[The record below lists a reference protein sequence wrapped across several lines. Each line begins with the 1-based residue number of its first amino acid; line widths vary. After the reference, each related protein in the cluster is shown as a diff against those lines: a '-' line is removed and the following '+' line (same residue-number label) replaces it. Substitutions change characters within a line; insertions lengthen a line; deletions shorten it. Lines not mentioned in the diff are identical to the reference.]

1 MMLTGGCDTHVHVI
15 GDAHAYPMV
24 DERQYTPGPASVSA
38 LQAHL
43 QHQGLTR
50 TVIIQPSVYGTDN
63 QCMLDALQAMQG
75 QARGVA
81 VLNTDTPMAALQA
94 MDAQGVRGIRLNLE
108 SSGAHDVALNAAILR
123 EALQTWA
130 PRLADLGWH
139 IQVYAPLA
147 VTVACAACIKQLAVP
162 VVLDHFALWADAS
175 CASPE
180 STTLLHLLEQG
191 KIYIKLSASYR
202 SPIQD
207 TSALLALSQH
217 LLATRPDRLLWA
229 SDWPHTNRE
238 QGKGPHEVSRYRAIT
253 AESLEHERIQWL
265 PNTDVQQ
272 QVLVGNPNQLYRF

>member
-1 MMLTGGCDTHVHVI
+1 MMLMGGCDTHVHVI
-15 GDAHAYPMV
+15 GDSHAYPMV
-24 DERQYTPGPASVSA
+24 DERQYTPGPAPVSA

-108 SSGAHDVALNAAILR
+108 SSGAHDVALNATILH

-162 VVLDHFALWADAS
+162 VVLDHFALWADAN
-175 CASPE
+175 CTSPE
-180 STTLLHLLEQG
+180 SSSLLQLLEAG
-191 KIYIKLSASYR
+191 RIYIKLSASYR

-207 TSALLALSQH
+207 NSALLALSQH

-238 QGKGPHEVSRYRAIT
+238 QGKGPHEVSRYRTIT
-253 AESLEHERIQWL
+253 ADALVHERMQWL
-265 PNTDVQQ
+265 PNTEVQQ
-272 QVLVGNPNQLYRF
+272 QVLVDNANQLYRF

>member
-15 GDAHAYPMV
+15 GDAHTYPMV
-24 DERQYTPGPASVSA
+24 DARQYTPGPASVSA

-50 TVIIQPSVYGTDN
+50 AVIIQPSVYGSDN
-63 QCMLDALQAMQG
+63 QCMLDALHAMQG
-75 QARGVA
+75 KARGVA
-81 VLNTDTPMAALQA
+81 VLESDTPMTVLQA
-94 MDAQGVRGIRLNLE
+94 MDTQGVRGIRLNLE
-108 SSGAHDVALNAAILR
+108 SSGAHDVALNAALLHDS
-123 EALQTWA
+123 LQTWA

-147 VTVACAACIKQLAVP
+147 VTVACAPLIKELAVP
-162 VVLDHFALWADAS
+162 VVLDHFALWADPS
-175 CASPE
+175 CTSLE
-180 STTLLHLLEQG
+180 STTLLRLLEQG

-207 TSALLALSQH
+207 ASALLALSQR

-238 QGKGPHEVSRYRAIT
+238 PGKSPHEVSRYRAIT
-253 AESLEHERIQWL
+253 AESLEHERMQWL

-272 QVLVGNPNQLYRF
+272 QVLVDNPSQLYRF

>member
-15 GDAHAYPMV
+15 GDAHTYPMV
-24 DERQYTPGPASVSA
+24 DARQYTPGPASVSA

-50 TVIIQPSVYGTDN
+50 AVIIQPSVYGTDN
-63 QCMLDALQAMQG
+63 QCMLDALHAMQG
-75 QARGVA
+75 KARGVA
-81 VLNTDTPMAALQA
+81 VLESGTPMAVLQD

-108 SSGAHDVALNAAILR
+108 SSGAHDVALNAALLHDS
-123 EALQTWA
+123 LQTWA
-130 PRLADLGWH
+130 PRLADLSWH
-139 IQVYAPLA
+139 IQIYAPLA
-147 VTVACAACIKQLAVP
+147 VSVACAPLIKELAVP

-175 CASPE
+175 CKSLE

-191 KIYIKLSASYR
+191 KLYIKLSASYR

-207 TSALLALSQH
+207 ASTLLALSQR

-238 QGKGPHEVSRYRAIT
+238 PGKSSHEVSRYRAIT
-253 AESLEHERIQWL
+253 AESLEHERMQWL

-272 QVLVGNPNQLYRF
+272 QVLVDNPSQLYRF

>member
-24 DERQYTPGPASVSA
+24 DARQYTPGPAPVSA

-81 VLNTDTPMAALQA
+81 VLDTDTPMAALQA

-123 EALQTWA
+123 KALQTWA

-139 IQVYAPLA
+139 IQIYAPLA
-147 VTVACAACIKQLAVP
+147 VSVACAGCIHQLAVP

-175 CASPE
+175 CTSPE
-180 STTLLHLLEQG
+180 SSSLLQLLEIG
-191 KIYIKLSASYR
+191 RIYIKLSASYR

-207 TSALLALSQH
+207 ASALLALSQH

-238 QGKGPHEVSRYRAIT
+238 PDKGPHDVSRYRAIT
-253 AESLEHERIQWL
+253 ADALVHERMRWL
-265 PNTDVQQ
+265 PNTEVQQ
-272 QVLVGNPNQLYRF
+272 QVLVDNPNQLYRF

>member
-15 GDAHAYPMV
+15 GDAHTYPMV
-24 DERQYTPGPASVSA
+24 DARQYTPGPASVSA

-50 TVIIQPSVYGTDN
+50 AVIIQPSVYGSDN
-63 QCMLDALQAMQG
+63 QCMLDALHAMQG
-75 QARGVA
+75 KARGVA
-81 VLNTDTPMAALQA
+81 VLESDTPMAVLQA

-108 SSGAHDVALNAAILR
+108 SSGAHDVALNAALLHDS
-123 EALQTWA
+123 LQTWA

-139 IQVYAPLA
+139 IQIYAPLA
-147 VTVACAACIKQLAVP
+147 VSVACAPLIKELAVP
-162 VVLDHFALWADAS
+162 VVLDHFALWADPS
-175 CASPE
+175 CTSLE
-180 STTLLHLLEQG
+180 STTLLHLLEKG

-207 TSALLALSQH
+207 ASTLLALSQR
-217 LLATRPDRLLWA
+217 LLTTRPDRLLWA

-238 QGKGPHEVSRYRAIT
+238 PGKSPHEVSRYRAIT
-253 AESLEHERIQWL
+253 AESLEHERMQWL

-272 QVLVGNPNQLYRF
+272 QVLVDNPSQLYRF